1 MLRFDVAHS
10 VSFHITLPRQRS
22 LFLCLMA
29 APAMIHVAIFA
40 LYPIL
45 RGIGFSLFQMN
56 LMQPWLHRFVGLTNY
71 ADALSDPAVRQS
83 FATTLIFTLG
93 CVAAE
98 LGFGLCLALLLW
110 RDDTFNRVAVT
121 LMLVPIT
128 VTPIVVGLIFRALL
142 DPSFGLI
149 GYWLARTGM
158 APPQGLLGDRHTA
171 LLTMMGIDIW
181 EWTPL
186 VALILLAA
194 LKALPIDILDAAE
207 IDGAGSVRR
216 FGFVILPMLLPAL
229 FLVIVLRMTD
239 VFRTYDIVFAATA
252 GGPGDATNLLML
264 LAAKEGLSFFD
275 IGYASA
281 ISLLMALCIVLMVT
295 FFVVTLRGLDRRMNQ
310 A

>member
-1 MLRFDVAHS
+1 M
-10 VSFHITLPRQRS
+10 TLPRRRAI
-22 LFLCLMA
+22 FLCLLA
-29 APAMIHVAIFA
+29 APAAIHVAIFA

-45 RGIGFSLFQMN
+45 RGAGFSLFQMN
-56 LMQPWLHRFVGLTNY
+56 LMQPWLHRFVGLRNY
-71 ADALSDPAVRQS
+71 TDALSDPTVRQS
-83 FATTLIFTLG
+83 LATTLIFTLG
-93 CVAAE
+93 CVSAE
-98 LGFGLCLALLLW
+98 LVFGLCLALLLW
-110 RDDTFNRVAVT
+110 RDSIFNRVAVT

-149 GYWLARTGM
+149 GYWLARAGVT
-158 APPQGLLGDRHTA
+158 PPQGLLGDRHTA
-171 LLTMMGIDIW
+171 LLTMMGIDVW

-194 LKALPIDILDAAE
+194 LKALPTDSLDAAE
-207 IDGAGSVRR
+207 IDGADGMRR
-216 FGFVILPMLLPAL
+216 FGRVVLPMLLPAL
-229 FLVIVLRMTD
+229 FLVLVLRMTD

-252 GGPGDATNLLML
+252 GGPGNASNLLML

-281 ISLLMALCIVLMVT
+281 ISLLMTLCIVLMVA
-295 FFVVTLRGLDRRMNQ
+295 VLILTLRGVDRRMNQ